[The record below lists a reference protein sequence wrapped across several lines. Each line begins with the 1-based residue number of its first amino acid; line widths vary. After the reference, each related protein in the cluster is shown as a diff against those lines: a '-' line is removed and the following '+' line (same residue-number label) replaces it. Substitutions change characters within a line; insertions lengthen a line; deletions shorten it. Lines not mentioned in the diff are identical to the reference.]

1 MPSRSSPS
9 KAKRVRLSDNV
20 TSSTAP
26 KTIQRFVTSLLFVG
40 KQAGKAEE
48 AMRLYTSL
56 FKNSKVIAVERY
68 AVSEGDPEGLIE
80 YARFSLD
87 GHEFAAMDSSIAH
100 NFSFTP
106 AISTTVHCATA
117 SEVETLFSKLSD
129 SGAVL
134 MELGKYPF
142 SDKFGWVQDKF
153 GVSWQL
159 MLA

>member
-1 MPSRSSPS
+1 MPSKTSTS
-9 KAKRVRLSDNV
+9 KAKRVRLSDEA
-20 TSSTAP
+20 TSSATP

-48 AMRLYTSL
+48 AMQFYTSL

-68 AVSEGDPEGLIE
+68 GVSEGEPEGLIE

-87 GHEFAAMDSSIAH
+87 GQEFAAMDSSRAH
-100 NFSFTP
+100 NFTFTP
-106 AISTTVHCATA
+106 AISTMVQCATA
-117 SEVETLFSKLSD
+117 SVVETLFRKLSD
-129 SGAVL
+129 GGTVL

-142 SDKFGWVQDKF
+142 SDKYGWVQDRF